1 MKMYPPDGP
10 DSVVRVRGDM
20 RTVVSRR
27 IFYPPVPPYESPEYA
42 RDENRAGHAFR
53 FPGTP
58 EQAYRQSVRSSAIAN
73 LPCGNCKLC
82 LDCLRLERS

>member
-10 DSVVRVRGDM
+10 EIVVRVRGTAAARYNRSIRYPIVRPEETDDYH
-20 RTVVSRR
+20 VS
-27 IFYPPVPPYESPEYA
+27 FA
-42 RDENRAGHAFR
+42 

-58 EQAYRQSVRSSAIAN
+58 EQAYRQSVHSSAIAN